1 MGRPVALGFTDE
13 WKQCTIP
20 FERMHQKRGW
30 GEPFERVASDRL
42 YHLHWEIGYR
52 DHVYDIWVDDVSFL
66 GSGGR

>member
-42 YHLHWEIGYR
+42 YRLHWEIGYR

-66 GSGGR
+66 GCGGR